1 MVSFFLSLAVLI
13 LGYFFYGSLVE
24 SLFGPDDRQTP
35 ANVKND
41 GVDFVP
47 MKTWKVFLIQLL
59 NIAGL
64 GPIFGAISGALW
76 GPQVFL
82 WICLGSVFA
91 GGVHDYM
98 SGMLSER
105 HNGASISEITGR
117 YLGKGMLQVMRVF
130 SVVLLVFV
138 GVAFLVGPAQLLA
151 RLTPDSLTIKVWV
164 LIILAYYFLATMFP
178 IDKIIGKLYPVF
190 GGVLIFMA
198 LGIIIGLFAKGY
210 KIPEISFTNQHPS
223 GTAIFPFMFITVAC
237 GAISGFHSTQSP
249 MMARCITNERDGK
262 KIFYGAMISEG
273 IIALIWAAAGCAFY
287 EGGTTVG
294 LANAL
299 KAFGG
304 APANIV
310 YDVSFGL
317 LGKFGGF
324 LAVIGVIA
332 CPITSGDTAF
342 RSARLTIADWAH
354 IDQSKTSTRLALS
367 LPLLLVGFFIS
378 KLNYSIIWRYF
389 SWSNQ
394 TLAMIV
400 LWAASVYMYRFVKN
414 KYAFLMTLIPAV
426 FMAAVTVTYIC
437 LAKEGFRLPSSV
449 SYPIGI
455 FFALGCL
462 IVFYITTIRHPE
474 KRMEQEL
481 AA

>member
-1 MVSFFLSLAVLI
+1 MISFFVSLAILI
-13 LGYFFYGSLVE
+13 CGYFFYGSFVE
-24 SLFGPDDRQTP
+24 KLFGPDDRQTC
-35 ANVKND
+35 ANTKND
-41 GVDFVP
+41 SVDFVP
-47 MKTWKVFLIQLL
+47 MKTWKVFMIQLL

-82 WICLGSVFA
+82 WICFGSVFA
-91 GGVHDYM
+91 GGVHDYL

-105 HNGASISEITGR
+105 HGGASISEITGI

-130 SVVLLVFV
+130 SVILLVFV

-151 RLTPDSLTIKVWV
+151 RLTPDSMTIKFWV

-178 IDKIIGKLYPVF
+178 IDKIIGKLYPFF
-190 GGVLIFMA
+190 GAVLIFMA
-198 LGIIIGLFAKGY
+198 FGIIIGLFANGY
-210 KIPEISFTNQHPS
+210 RIPEISFSNQHPS

-249 MMARCITNERDGK
+249 MMARCITSEREGRK
-262 KIFYGAMISEG
+262 VFYGAMIAEG
-273 IIALIWAAAGCAFY
+273 IIALIWAAAGCAYY
-287 EGGTTVG
+287 EGGTTIG

-304 APANIV
+304 SPANVV

-317 LGKFGGF
+317 LGKIGGV
-324 LAVIGVIA
+324 LAILGVIA

-342 RSARLTIADWAH
+342 RSARLTIADWIN
-354 IDQSKTSTRLALS
+354 IDQSKTKKRLAIS
-367 LPLLLVGFFIS
+367 VPLLAVGFLIS
-378 KLNYSIIWRYF
+378 KLNYTIIWRYF

-400 LWAASVYMYRFVKN
+400 LWAASVYMFRFVKN
-414 KYAFLMTLIPAV
+414 KYACLITAIPAT
-426 FMAAVTVTYIC
+426 FMAAVSATYIC
-437 LAKEGFRLPSSV
+437 LAPEGFKMSANIG
-449 SYPIGI
+449 YPIGFI
-455 FFALGCL
+455 FALGCL
-462 IVFYITTIRHPE
+462 VIFIFTTVMHPE
-474 KRMEQEL
+474 KKK
-481 AA
+481 